1 MNTIVIL
8 VALALA
14 GSVAQDKP
22 APKTPQKGDSIVVK
36 GCLRGGALEST
47 ETGLEGADAPM
58 LTAFVYRLT
67 GDKGKLKE
75 MRRDHDGMVVEV
87 TGTLKSNLPPD
98 DINSRT
104 FGNSRVRIGIGSPAV
119 GAQAAEAR
127 RSIPVLEVKS
137 YEGAPVK
144 CGG

>member
-1 MNTIVIL
+1 MNTVFIV

-14 GSVAQDKP
+14 GSVAQQKP
-22 APKTPQKGDSIVVK
+22 AAKTPQKGDAIVVK

-47 ETGLEGADAPM
+47 ETGLEGADSPM

-75 MRRDHDGMVVEV
+75 LRRDHDGMVVEV

-98 DINSRT
+98 DNSRT

-127 RSIPVLEVKS
+127 RSIPVLEVKR
-137 YEGAPVK
+137 YEGAAVK